1 MDSVSFI
8 GTISAIILLITIKKK
23 KMPIPN
29 PKGDETRKQY
39 VDRCMGDA
47 TMVGEYPDSK
57 QRYAVCNVHWT
68 KSIK

>member
-1 MDSVSFI
+1 
-8 GTISAIILLITIKKK
+8 
-23 KMPIPN
+23 MPIPN

-47 TMVGEYPDSK
+47 TMVGEYPDNK
-57 QRYAVCNVHWT
+57 QRYAVCNVQWT